1 MLFCRPVALP
11 INSSRLNPKKPRTPH
26 DNSVHSFPSNPI
38 SARFRQKSPS
48 RPYLQMPLTVVPF
61 LPKMVREPTFAKEK
75 LSGPLSAKNRQMRPH
90 GPRGPIHGQDQRK
103 RRRRVPNAPRTLSSR
118 VYTTV
123 RVPGVTRRRRVAS
136 CQRRTSAGIGC
147 RVAPPPRGAPVDQSE
162 SGKTNPNANSDWSSC
177 CFLTKN
183 LENTE

>member
-1 MLFCRPVALP
+1 MHRQTRG
-11 INSSRLNPKKPRTPH
+11 SSIG
-26 DNSVHSFPSNPI
+26 I
-38 SARFRQKSPS
+38 SRHS
-48 RPYLQMPLTVVPF
+48 RPDSVITVQVSLRRPGVAYPVGVRSPAPLHH
-61 LPKMVREPTFAKEK
+61 A
-75 LSGPLSAKNRQMRPH
+75 QMRPH

-103 RRRRVPNAPRTLSSR
+103 RRRRGTNTPRTLSSR